1 MSEKF
6 NLIPLINLDKTIQ
19 LQVLKIRNQ
28 ESVRKWMYSDHEISE
43 NEHLAWIDNLKDDK
57 KNIVYAVMADELEP
71 IGVISIND
79 IDAKHKKANWGLYIG
94 EKYQG
99 LGIGVFLEIMLID
112 YCFDKM
118 GLEKIYCEVIEG
130 NTSVL
135 KLHKKLL
142 FQEEGFLRSHIIK
155 NGIRIGV
162 HFLGLLKSEWQ
173 IGRDKIGIR
182 ASNVIIPPPPLLL
195 IKIEI
200 YSYHAVGNNMA

>member
-1 MSEKF
+1 MSKKF
-6 NLIPLINLDKTIQ
+6 KLLPLIDLDKEIQ
-19 LQVLKIRNQ
+19 LQVLKIRNE

-43 NEHLAWIDNLKDDK
+43 DEHLAWINKLKDDK
-57 KNIVYAVMADELEP
+57 KNIVYAVMTEELES

-79 IDAKHKKANWGLYIG
+79 IDIKHKKTNWGFYIG

-99 LGIGVFLEIMLID
+99 LGIGFFLEIMFIE

-142 FQEEGFLRSHIIK
+142 FQEEGYLRSHIIK
-155 NGIRIGV
+155 NGVRIGV
-162 HFLGLLKSEWQ
+162 HF
-173 IGRDKIGIR
+173 
-182 ASNVIIPPPPLLL
+182 
-195 IKIEI
+195 
-200 YSYHAVGNNMA
+200 